1 MEDQAQA
8 HDPRR
13 LFYSDLKDD
22 NLLDCIVSKVTI
34 VQVSPSVG
42 LHLYIFL
49 YWFTYTCL
57 YEKYDFHFML
67 QVDEKS
73 QLSPFH
79 YYYDMKYSLDYST
92 FSNVEMGEFL

>member
-1 MEDQAQA
+1 
-8 HDPRR
+8 
-13 LFYSDLKDD
+13 
-22 NLLDCIVSKVTI
+22 
-34 VQVSPSVG
+34 
-42 LHLYIFL
+42 
-49 YWFTYTCL
+49 
-57 YEKYDFHFML
+57 ML

>member
-1 MEDQAQA
+1 MEDQAQS

-34 VQVSPSVG
+34 MPVSPS
-42 LHLYIFL
+42 LN
-49 YWFTYTCL
+49 
-57 YEKYDFHFML
+57 EKPRL
-67 QVDEKS
+67 IPS
-73 QLSPFH
+73 FH

-92 FSNVEMGEFL
+92 FFTMEMGKCS

>member
-42 LHLYIFL
+42 LHLIFIYFPVLVYIYLF
-49 YWFTYTCL
+49 
-57 YEKYDFHFML
+57 
-67 QVDEKS
+67 V
-73 QLSPFH
+73 
-79 YYYDMKYSLDYST
+79 
-92 FSNVEMGEFL
+92 